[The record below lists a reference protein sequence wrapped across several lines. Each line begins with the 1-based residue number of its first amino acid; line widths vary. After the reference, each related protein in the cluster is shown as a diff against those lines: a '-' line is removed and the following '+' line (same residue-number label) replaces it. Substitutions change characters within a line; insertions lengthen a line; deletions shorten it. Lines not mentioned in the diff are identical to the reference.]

1 MSLFAS
7 LRKRLFSALRFALL
21 ATVVAGAVA
30 YYQQRDIPSEQAPR
44 LAGESLNG
52 ELLDLQQM
60 TARGPVLIYFWA
72 TWCGYCRTV
81 SPAISDLAQEHQV
94 VSVAMQSG
102 SDAELREY
110 LARQALEFPTIND
123 ASGALSANWGVRV
136 TPSIVIVDSRG
147 DVSWV
152 TSGVTSKLGLQLRLA
167 LTD

>member
-1 MSLFAS
+1 MNLSTAF
-7 LRKRLFSALRFALL
+7 KQKLFSSLRFALL
-21 ATVVAGAVA
+21 ATLVVSAVA
-30 YYQQRDIPSEQAPR
+30 HYQQRDIPSEQAPP
-44 LAGESLNG
+44 LAGQSLNG
-52 ELLDLQQM
+52 ELLDLQEM
-60 TARGPVLIYFWA
+60 TVRGPVLIYFWA
-72 TWCGYCRTV
+72 TWCGYCRAV
-81 SPAISDLAQEHQV
+81 SPTISGLAREHQV

-123 ASGALSANWGVRV
+123 ASGALSASWGVRV
-136 TPSIVIVDSRG
+136 TPSIVIVDSHG